1 MAGDQGSRGSVVME
15 KCIIVAASDNDAIGR
30 GGVMPWHLS
39 EDLKYFK
46 RVTLGCPVIM
56 GRTTFESIGRPLPG
70 RKNIVLTSREGLP
83 EGVCRVSSIE
93 EAYSAAEPAQKC
105 FVIGGARVYAQVIGT
120 MDRIYLT
127 RIHTTVCDA
136 DAFFPH
142 IDTALWAEES
152 RSGVLTD
159 AQSGLEFE
167 FIVYR
172 RR

>member
-1 MAGDQGSRGSVVME
+1 ME

-70 RKNIVLTSREGLP
+70 RKNIVLTSRPGLP

-93 EAYSAAEPAQKC
+93 EAYSAAEPAERC

-127 RIHTTVCDA
+127 RIHTTVPDA

-142 IDTALWAEES
+142 IDPALWTEES
-152 RSGVLTD
+152 RSGLLTD

-172 RR
+172 RRQVIL

>member
-1 MAGDQGSRGSVVME
+1 MAGNQGSGGRIAME

-70 RKNIVLTSREGLP
+70 RKNIVLTSRPGLP

-93 EAYSAAEPAQKC
+93 EAYSAAEPAEKC
-105 FVIGGARVYAQVIGT
+105 FVIGGARVYAQVIGS

-127 RIHTTVCDA
+127 RIHTTVSDA

-142 IDTALWAEES
+142 IDPALWEEES

>member
-1 MAGDQGSRGSVVME
+1 ME

-70 RKNIVLTSREGLP
+70 RKNIVLTGREGLP
-83 EGVCRVSSIE
+83 EGVCRVSSLE
-93 EAYSAAEPAQKC
+93 QAYAEAEPAERC
-105 FVIGGARVYAQVIGT
+105 FVIGGAQVYAQVIDAA
-120 MDRIYLT
+120 DRIYLT
-127 RIHTTVCDA
+127 RIHTAVPDA
-136 DAFFPH
+136 DAFFPR
-142 IDTALWAEES
+142 IDPALWTEES
-152 RSGVLTD
+152 RSGLLSD
-159 AQSGLEFE
+159 AQSGLGFE